1 MISEKTISISD
12 FNYYINIKNNVFARR
27 MKNRTIEI
35 MAPAGSWQ
43 SLQAAIQGG
52 ANSVYFGI
60 EQLNMRAKSSNN
72 FTLKD
77 LVEIAE
83 LCNKKNIKSY
93 ITLNTIIYDH
103 DLILMKKIVD
113 TAKQT
118 GITAIIAS
126 DQAVISYASS
136 INMEV
141 HISTQTNI
149 TNIETIRF
157 FAQFAEVVIL
167 SRELSLLQI
176 KEIIKEI
183 EKQQIKGPSGNLLQI
198 EIFVHGALC
207 MAVSGKCYM
216 SLHTTNSSANRGACI
231 QNCRKTYTVTDKEDG
246 HQFDIDNEYI
256 MSSKDLC
263 TIGFLDQVLD
273 SGINILKI
281 EGRGRSPEYV
291 KKTTQSYR
299 EAADAYLKGTYNKEK
314 VKGWIEILETVYNRG
329 FWDGYYLGQ
338 KMGEWTGIHGSKA
351 SKKKIYLGKA
361 KNYFTKIRVAEFDLE
376 TEQLKEGDNI
386 LIIGRTTGIIETVA
400 GEIRLNDKL
409 VKSVKK
415 GDNFSMRLEHIVRP
429 SDKLYK
435 IVNTK

>member
-1 MISEKTISISD
+1 
-12 FNYYINIKNNVFARR
+12 
-27 MKNRTIEI
+27 

-60 EQLNMRAKSSNN
+60 EQLNMRARSSNN

-83 LCNKKNIKSY
+83 LCNKKNIKTY

-113 TAKQT
+113 TAKQA

-126 DQAVISYASS
+126 DQAVISYVASV
-136 INMEV
+136 NMEV
-141 HISTQTNI
+141 HISTQTNV
-149 TNIETIRF
+149 TNLETIRF
-157 FAQFAEVVIL
+157 FANFADVVIL
-167 SRELSLLQI
+167 SRELSLFQI
-176 KEIIKEI
+176 KEITKEI
-183 EKQQIKGPSGNLLQI
+183 EKQQIKGPSGNLIKI
-198 EIFVHGALC
+198 EVFVHGALC

-216 SLHTTNSSANRGACI
+216 SLHTINSSANRGACI

-256 MSSKDLC
+256 MSPKDLC

-273 SGINILKI
+273 SGSNILKI

-291 KKTTQSYR
+291 KTTTQCYR
-299 EAADAYLKGTYNKEK
+299 EAADAYLEDTYSKEK
-314 VKGWIEILETVYNRG
+314 VKGWMNRLETVYNRG

-338 KMGEWTGIHGSKA
+338 KMGEWTGIHGSK
-351 SKKKIYLGKA
+351 STKKKIYLGKA
-361 KNYFTKIRVAEFDLE
+361 KKYFTKIQVAEFDLE
-376 TEQLKEGDNI
+376 AQQLKEGDNI
-386 LIIGRTTGIIETVA
+386 LITGRTTGTIETIV
-400 GEIRLNDKL
+400 GEIRINNKQ
-409 VKSVKK
+409 VKDVKK
-415 GDNFSMRLEHIVRP
+415 GDNFSIKLDSTVRP
-429 SDKLYK
+429 NDKLYK
-435 IVNTK
+435 IVNSG

>member
-1 MISEKTISISD
+1 
-12 FNYYINIKNNVFARR
+12 

-35 MAPAGSWQ
+35 MSPAGSWE

-60 EQLNMRAKSSNN
+60 EQLNMRARSSNN

-83 LCNKKNIKSY
+83 LCNKKNIKTY

-113 TAKQT
+113 TAKKA

-126 DQAVISYASS
+126 DQAVINYTAS

-141 HISTQTNI
+141 HISTQTNV
-149 TNIETIRF
+149 TNLETIRF
-157 FAQFAEVVIL
+157 FAYFADVIIL
-167 SRELSLLQI
+167 SRELSLIQV
-176 KEIIKEI
+176 KEITKEI
-183 EKQQIKGPSGNLLQI
+183 EKQQIKGPSENLVRI

-216 SLHTTNSSANRGACI
+216 SLHTANSSANRGACI
-231 QNCRKTYTVTDKEDG
+231 QNCRKTYTVIDKEDR

-256 MSSKDLC
+256 MSPKDLC

-273 SGINILKI
+273 SGSSILKI

-291 KKTTQSYR
+291 KTTTQCYR
-299 EAADAYLKGTYNKEK
+299 EAADAYLEGTYNKEK
-314 VKGWIEILETVYNRG
+314 VKGWMSRLKTVYNRG

-338 KMGEWTGIHGSKA
+338 KMGEWTEIHGSKA
-351 SKKKIYLGKA
+351 AKKKIYLGKA
-361 KNYFTKIRVAEFDLE
+361 KKYFAKIQVAEFDLE
-376 TEQLKEGDNI
+376 TQKLKEGDNI
-386 LIIGRTTGIIETVA
+386 LITGRTTGIIETIA
-400 GEIRLNDKL
+400 GEIRINDKR
-409 VKSVKK
+409 VEDVNK
-415 GDNFSMRLEHIVRP
+415 GDKFSIKLNHKVRP
-429 SDKLYK
+429 NDKLYK
-435 IVNTK
+435 IVNIQ

>member
-1 MISEKTISISD
+1 
-12 FNYYINIKNNVFARR
+12 

-60 EQLNMRAKSSNN
+60 EQLNMRARSSNN

-83 LCNKKNIKSY
+83 LCNKKNIKTY

-113 TAKQT
+113 TAKQAN
-118 GITAIIAS
+118 ITAIIAS
-126 DQAVISYASS
+126 DQAVIGYAASV
-136 INMEV
+136 NMEV
-141 HISTQTNI
+141 HISTQTNV
-149 TNIETIRF
+149 TNLETIRF
-157 FAQFAEVVIL
+157 FSHFADVVIL
-167 SRELSLLQI
+167 SRELSLLQV
-176 KEIIKEI
+176 KEITKEI
-183 EKQQIKGPSGNLLQI
+183 EKQQIKGPSGNLIKI

-256 MSSKDLC
+256 MSPKDLC

-273 SGINILKI
+273 SGSSILKI

-291 KKTTQSYR
+291 KTTTQCYR
-299 EAADAYLKGTYNKEK
+299 EAADAYLEGTYNKEK
-314 VKGWIEILETVYNRG
+314 VKGWMSRLTTVYNRG

-338 KMGEWTGIHGSKA
+338 KIGEWTGAHGSKA
-351 SKKKIYLGKA
+351 TKKKIYLGKA
-361 KNYFTKIRVAEFDLE
+361 KKYFTKIQVAEFDLE
-376 TEQLKEGDNI
+376 AQHLREGDNI
-386 LIIGRTTGIIETVA
+386 LIAGKTTGIIETIVA
-400 GEIRLNDKL
+400 EIRINDKQ
-409 VKSVKK
+409 VKGVKK
-415 GDNFSMRLEHIVRP
+415 GDNFSIKLNHKVRP

-435 IVNTK
+435 VINN

>member
-1 MISEKTISISD
+1 MYCAILNASI
-12 FNYYINIKNNVFARR
+12 NTV
-27 MKNRTIEI
+27 KNRTIEI

-60 EQLNMRAKSSNN
+60 EQLNMRARSSNN

-83 LCNKKNIKSY
+83 LCNKKNIKTY

-113 TAKQT
+113 TAKQAN
-118 GITAIIAS
+118 ITAIIAS
-126 DQAVISYASS
+126 DQAVIGYAASV
-136 INMEV
+136 NMEV
-141 HISTQTNI
+141 HISTQTNV
-149 TNIETIRF
+149 TNLETIRF
-157 FAQFAEVVIL
+157 FSHFADVVIL
-167 SRELSLLQI
+167 SRELSLLQV
-176 KEIIKEI
+176 KEITKEI
-183 EKQQIKGPSGNLLQI
+183 EKQQIKGPSGNLIKI

-256 MSSKDLC
+256 MSPKDLC

-273 SGINILKI
+273 SGSSILKI

-291 KKTTQSYR
+291 KTTTQCYR
-299 EAADAYLKGTYNKEK
+299 EAADAYLEGTYNKEK
-314 VKGWIEILETVYNRG
+314 IKGWMSRLTTVYNRG

-338 KMGEWTGIHGSKA
+338 KIGEWTGAHGSKA
-351 SKKKIYLGKA
+351 TKKKIYLGKA
-361 KNYFTKIRVAEFDLE
+361 KKYFTKIQVAEFDLE
-376 TEQLKEGDNI
+376 AQHLKEGDNI
-386 LIIGRTTGIIETVA
+386 LIAGKTTGIIETIVA
-400 GEIRLNDKL
+400 EIRINDKQ
-409 VKSVKK
+409 VQGVKK
-415 GDNFSMRLEHIVRP
+415 GDNFSIKLNHKVRP

-435 IVNTK
+435 VINN

>member
-1 MISEKTISISD
+1 MYCAILNASI
-12 FNYYINIKNNVFARR
+12 NTV
-27 MKNRTIEI
+27 KNRTIEI

-60 EQLNMRAKSSNN
+60 EQLNMRARSSNN

-83 LCNKKNIKSY
+83 LCNKKNIKTY

-113 TAKQT
+113 TAKQAN
-118 GITAIIAS
+118 ITAIIAS
-126 DQAVISYASS
+126 DQAVIGYAASV
-136 INMEV
+136 NMEV
-141 HISTQTNI
+141 HISTQTNV
-149 TNIETIRF
+149 TNLETIRF
-157 FAQFAEVVIL
+157 FSHFADVVIL
-167 SRELSLLQI
+167 SRELSLLQV
-176 KEIIKEI
+176 KEITKEI
-183 EKQQIKGPSGNLLQI
+183 EKQQIKGPSGNLIKI

-246 HQFDIDNEYI
+246 HQFDIDNEHI
-256 MSSKDLC
+256 MSPKDLC

-273 SGINILKI
+273 SGSSILKI

-291 KKTTQSYR
+291 KTTTQCYR
-299 EAADAYLKGTYNKEK
+299 EAADAYLEGTYNKEK
-314 VKGWIEILETVYNRG
+314 VKGWMSRLTTVYNRG

-338 KMGEWTGIHGSKA
+338 KIGEWTGAHGSKA
-351 SKKKIYLGKA
+351 TKKKIYLGKA
-361 KNYFTKIRVAEFDLE
+361 KKYFTKIQVAEFDLE
-376 TEQLKEGDNI
+376 AQHLKEGDNI
-386 LIIGRTTGIIETVA
+386 LIAGKTTGIIETIVA
-400 GEIRLNDKL
+400 EIRINDKQ
-409 VKSVKK
+409 VQGVKK
-415 GDNFSMRLEHIVRP
+415 GDNFSIKLDHKVRP

-435 IVNTK
+435 VINN

>member
-1 MISEKTISISD
+1 
-12 FNYYINIKNNVFARR
+12 

-60 EQLNMRAKSSNN
+60 EQLNMRARSSNN

-83 LCNKKNIKSY
+83 LCNKKNIKTY

-113 TAKQT
+113 TAKQAN
-118 GITAIIAS
+118 ITAIIAS
-126 DQAVISYASS
+126 DQAVIGYAASV
-136 INMEV
+136 NMEV
-141 HISTQTNI
+141 HISTQTNV
-149 TNIETIRF
+149 TNLETIRF
-157 FAQFAEVVIL
+157 FSHFADVVIL
-167 SRELSLLQI
+167 SRELSLLQV
-176 KEIIKEI
+176 KEITKEI
-183 EKQQIKGPSGNLLQI
+183 ERQQIKGPSGNLIKI

-256 MSSKDLC
+256 MSPKDLC

-273 SGINILKI
+273 SGSSILKI

-291 KKTTQSYR
+291 KTTTQCYR

-314 VKGWIEILETVYNRG
+314 IKGWMSRLTTVYNRG

-338 KMGEWTGIHGSKA
+338 KIGEWTGAHGSKA
-351 SKKKIYLGKA
+351 TKKKIYLGKA
-361 KNYFTKIRVAEFDLE
+361 KKYFTKIQVAEFDLE
-376 TEQLKEGDNI
+376 AQHLKEGDNI
-386 LIIGRTTGIIETVA
+386 LIAGKTTGIIETIVA
-400 GEIRLNDKL
+400 EIRINDKQ
-409 VKSVKK
+409 VKGVKK
-415 GDNFSMRLEHIVRP
+415 GDNFSIKLNHKVRP

-435 IVNTK
+435 VINN

>member
-1 MISEKTISISD
+1 MNST
-12 FNYYINIKNNVFARR
+12 FAKS
-27 MKNRTIEI
+27 MANTTIEI
-35 MAPAGSWQ
+35 MAPAGSWA

-60 EQLNMRAKSSNN
+60 EQLNMRARSSNN

-83 LCNKKNIKSY
+83 VCKKKNIKTY

-126 DQAVISYASS
+126 DQAAISYGAS

-149 TNIETIRF
+149 TNIETVRF
-157 FAQFAEVVIL
+157 FANFADAVIL

-176 KEIIKEI
+176 KEITKEI
-183 EKQQIKGPSGNLLQI
+183 MKQKIKGPSGNLVQI
-198 EIFVHGALC
+198 EIFAHGALC
-207 MAVSGKCYM
+207 VAVSGKCYM

-231 QNCRKTYTVTDKEDG
+231 QNCRKTYIVTDKEDG
-246 HQFDIDNEYI
+246 HQLEIDNEYI
-256 MSSKDLC
+256 LSPKDLC
-263 TIGFLDQVLD
+263 TIGFLDRILH

-291 KKTTQSYR
+291 KTTTQCYR
-299 EAADAYLKGTYNKEK
+299 EAADTVLEDTYNKEK
-314 VKGWIEILETVYNRG
+314 VKGWMNKLQTVYNRG

-338 KMGEWTGIHGSKA
+338 KLGEWTEIHGSKA
-351 SKKKIYLGKA
+351 TKKKVYLGKA
-361 KNYFTKIRVAEFDLE
+361 KKYFTKIQVAEFNLE
-376 TEQLKEGDNI
+376 TEQLIEGDNI
-386 LIIGRTTGIIETVA
+386 FITGRTTGIIETVA
-400 GEIRLNDKL
+400 GEMRLNDKQ
-409 VKSVKK
+409 VKGVKK
-415 GDNFSMRLEHIVRP
+415 GDNFSMKLDYAVRP
-429 SDKLYK
+429 RDKLYK
-435 IVNTK
+435 IVNIK

>member
-1 MISEKTISISD
+1 
-12 FNYYINIKNNVFARR
+12 

-60 EQLNMRAKSSNN
+60 EQLNMRAKSSIN

-83 LCNKKNIKSY
+83 LCNKKNIKTY

-157 FAQFAEVVIL
+157 FSKFAEVVIL

-176 KEIIKEI
+176 KEITKEI
-183 EKQQIKGPSGNLLQI
+183 EKRQIKGPSGNLVQI

-256 MSSKDLC
+256 MSPKDLC
-263 TIGFLDQVLD
+263 TMGFLDQVLD

-291 KKTTQSYR
+291 KTTTQSYR
-299 EAADAYLKGTYNKEK
+299 EAADAYLQGTYNKEK
-314 VKGWIEILETVYNRG
+314 VKEWIKKLETVYNRG

-338 KMGEWTGIHGSKA
+338 KLGEWTRIHGSKA

-361 KNYFTKIRVAEFDLE
+361 KNYFTKIQVAEFDLE
-376 TEQLKEGDNI
+376 TQQLKEGDNI
-386 LIIGRTTGIIETVA
+386 LIAGRRTGIIETVA
-400 GEIRLNDKL
+400 GEIRLNDKQ

-415 GDNFSMRLEHIVRP
+415 GDNFSMKLDHTVRP

-435 IVNTK
+435 IVNSK

>member
-1 MISEKTISISD
+1 
-12 FNYYINIKNNVFARR
+12 
-27 MKNRTIEI
+27 

-52 ANSVYFGI
+52 ANSIYFGI

-83 LCNKKNIKSY
+83 LCNKNNIKTY

-118 GITAIIAS
+118 DITAIIAS
-126 DQAVISYASS
+126 DQAVISYAAS

-149 TNIETIRF
+149 TNIEAIRF

-176 KEIIKEI
+176 KEITKEI
-183 EKQQIKGPSGNLLQI
+183 EKQQIKGPSGNLVQI
-198 EIFVHGALC
+198 EIFIHGALC

-216 SLHTTNSSANRGACI
+216 SLHTANSSANRGVCI

-256 MSSKDLC
+256 MSPKDLC

-273 SGINILKI
+273 AGINILKI

-291 KKTTQSYR
+291 KTTTQSYR
-299 EAADAYLKGTYNKEK
+299 EAADAYLQGTYNKEK
-314 VKGWIEILETVYNRG
+314 VKGWINKLESVYNRG

-338 KMGEWTGIHGSKA
+338 KLGEWLEIHGSKA

-361 KNYFTKIRVAEFDLE
+361 KNYFTKIQVAEFDLE
-376 TEQLKEGDNI
+376 TQQLKEGDNI
-386 LIIGRTTGIIETVA
+386 LITGRTTGIIETVA
-400 GEIRLNDKL
+400 GEIRLNDKQ

-415 GDNFSMRLEHIVRP
+415 GDNFSMRLNQIVRP

-435 IVNTK
+435 IVNSK

>member
-1 MISEKTISISD
+1 
-12 FNYYINIKNNVFARR
+12 

-83 LCNKKNIKSY
+83 FCNNKNIKTY

-113 TAKQT
+113 KAKQT

-126 DQAVISYASS
+126 DQAVISYATS
-136 INMEV
+136 IDMEV
-141 HISTQTNI
+141 HISTQANI
-149 TNIETIRF
+149 TNIETIHF

-176 KEIIKEI
+176 KEITKEI
-183 EKQQIKGPSGNLLQI
+183 EKRQIKGPSGNLVQI

-216 SLHTTNSSANRGACI
+216 SLHTANSSANRGVCI

-246 HQFDIDNEYI
+246 HRFDIDNEYI
-256 MSSKDLC
+256 MSPKDLC

-273 SGINILKI
+273 TGINILKI

-291 KKTTQSYR
+291 KTTTQSYR
-299 EAADAYLKGTYNKEK
+299 EAADAYLQGTYNKEK
-314 VKGWIEILETVYNRG
+314 VKEWINKLETVYNRG

-338 KMGEWTGIHGSKA
+338 KIGEWTEIHGSKA

-361 KNYFTKIRVAEFDLE
+361 KNYFTKIQVAEFDLE
-376 TEQLKEGDNI
+376 TQQLKEGDNI
-386 LIIGRTTGIIETVA
+386 LIAGRTTGIIETVA
-400 GEIRLNDKL
+400 GEIRLNDKQ
-409 VKSVKK
+409 VESVKK
-415 GDNFSMRLEHIVRP
+415 GDNFSMRLDQIVRP

-435 IVNTK
+435 IVNSK

>member
-1 MISEKTISISD
+1 
-12 FNYYINIKNNVFARR
+12 

-60 EQLNMRAKSSNN
+60 EQLNMRARSSNN

-83 LCNKKNIKSY
+83 LCNKKNIKTY

-113 TAKQT
+113 TAKQAN
-118 GITAIIAS
+118 ITAIIAS
-126 DQAVISYASS
+126 DQAVIGYAASV
-136 INMEV
+136 NMEV
-141 HISTQTNI
+141 HISTQTNV
-149 TNIETIRF
+149 TNLETIRF
-157 FAQFAEVVIL
+157 FSHFADVVIL
-167 SRELSLLQI
+167 SRELSLLQV
-176 KEIIKEI
+176 KEITKEI
-183 EKQQIKGPSGNLLQI
+183 EKQQIKGPSGNLIKI

-256 MSSKDLC
+256 MSPKDLC

-273 SGINILKI
+273 SGSSILKI

-291 KKTTQSYR
+291 KTTTQCYR

-314 VKGWIEILETVYNRG
+314 IKGWMSRLTTVYNRG

-338 KMGEWTGIHGSKA
+338 KIGEWTGAHGSKA
-351 SKKKIYLGKA
+351 TKKKIYLGKA
-361 KNYFTKIRVAEFDLE
+361 KKYFTKIQVAEFDLE
-376 TEQLKEGDNI
+376 AQHLREGDNI
-386 LIIGRTTGIIETVA
+386 LIAGKTTGIIETIVA
-400 GEIRLNDKL
+400 EIRINDKQ
-409 VKSVKK
+409 VKGVKK
-415 GDNFSMRLEHIVRP
+415 GDNFSIKLDHKVRP

-435 IVNTK
+435 VINN

>member
-1 MISEKTISISD
+1 
-12 FNYYINIKNNVFARR
+12 

-60 EQLNMRAKSSNN
+60 EQLNMRARSSNN

-83 LCNKKNIKSY
+83 LCNKKNIKTY

-113 TAKQT
+113 TAKQA

-126 DQAVISYASS
+126 DQAVISYVASV
-136 INMEV
+136 NMEV
-141 HISTQTNI
+141 HISTQTNV
-149 TNIETIRF
+149 TNLETIRF
-157 FAQFAEVVIL
+157 FANFADVVIL
-167 SRELSLLQI
+167 SRELSLFQI
-176 KEIIKEI
+176 KEITKEI
-183 EKQQIKGPSGNLLQI
+183 EKQQIKGPSGNLIKI
-198 EIFVHGALC
+198 EVFAHGALC

-216 SLHTTNSSANRGACI
+216 SLHTANSSANRGACI

-256 MSSKDLC
+256 MSPKDLC

-273 SGINILKI
+273 SGSSILKI

-291 KKTTQSYR
+291 KTTTQCYR
-299 EAADAYLKGTYNKEK
+299 EAADAYLVGTYSKEK
-314 VKGWIEILETVYNRG
+314 VEEWMSRLKTVYNRG

-338 KMGEWTGIHGSKA
+338 KMGEWTGMHGSK
-351 SKKKIYLGKA
+351 STKKKIYLGKA
-361 KNYFTKIRVAEFDLE
+361 KKYFTKIQIAEFDLE
-376 TEQLKEGDNI
+376 AQQLKEGDNI
-386 LIIGRTTGIIETVA
+386 LIIGRTTGIIETVV
-400 GEIRLNDKL
+400 GEMRINDKQ
-409 VKSVKK
+409 VKGVKK
-415 GDNFSMRLEHIVRP
+415 GDNFSMKLDSTVRP

-435 IVNTK
+435 VVNSR

>member
-1 MISEKTISISD
+1 
-12 FNYYINIKNNVFARR
+12 

-60 EQLNMRAKSSNN
+60 EQLNMRARSSNN

-83 LCNKKNIKSY
+83 LCNKKNIKTY

-113 TAKQT
+113 TAKQA

-126 DQAVISYASS
+126 DQAVISYVASV
-136 INMEV
+136 NMEV
-141 HISTQTNI
+141 HISTQTNV
-149 TNIETIRF
+149 TNLETIRF
-157 FAQFAEVVIL
+157 FANFADVVIL
-167 SRELSLLQI
+167 SRELSLFQI
-176 KEIIKEI
+176 KEITKKI
-183 EKQQIKGPSGNLLQI
+183 EKQQIKGPSGNLIKI
-198 EIFVHGALC
+198 EVFAHGALC

-216 SLHTTNSSANRGACI
+216 SLHTANSSANRGACI
-231 QNCRKTYTVTDKEDG
+231 QNCRKTYTVTDKENG
-246 HQFDIDNEYI
+246 HQFDINNEYI
-256 MSSKDLC
+256 MSPKDLC

-273 SGINILKI
+273 SGSSILKI

-291 KKTTQSYR
+291 KTTTQCYR
-299 EAADAYLKGTYNKEK
+299 EAADAYLVDTYSKEK
-314 VKGWIEILETVYNRG
+314 AKGWMNRLKTVYNRG

-338 KMGEWTGIHGSKA
+338 KMGEWTGIHGSK
-351 SKKKIYLGKA
+351 STKKKIYLGKA
-361 KNYFTKIRVAEFDLE
+361 KKYFTKIQIAEFDLE
-376 TEQLKEGDNI
+376 AQQLKEGDNI
-386 LIIGRTTGIIETVA
+386 LIIGRTTGIIETVV
-400 GEIRLNDKL
+400 GEMRINDKQ
-409 VKSVKK
+409 VKGVKK
-415 GDNFSMRLEHIVRP
+415 GDNFSMKLDSTVRP

-435 IVNTK
+435 VVNSR

>member
-1 MISEKTISISD
+1 
-12 FNYYINIKNNVFARR
+12 

-60 EQLNMRAKSSNN
+60 EQLNMRARSSNN

-83 LCNKKNIKSY
+83 LCNKKNIKTY

-113 TAKQT
+113 TAKQAN
-118 GITAIIAS
+118 ITAIIAS
-126 DQAVISYASS
+126 DQAVIGYAASV
-136 INMEV
+136 NMEV
-141 HISTQTNI
+141 HISTQTNV
-149 TNIETIRF
+149 TNLETIRF
-157 FAQFAEVVIL
+157 FSHFADVVIL
-167 SRELSLLQI
+167 SRELSLLQV
-176 KEIIKEI
+176 KEITKEI
-183 EKQQIKGPSGNLLQI
+183 ERQQIKGPSGNLIKI

-256 MSSKDLC
+256 MSPKDLC

-273 SGINILKI
+273 SGSSILKI

-291 KKTTQSYR
+291 KTTTQCYR
-299 EAADAYLKGTYNKEK
+299 EAADAYLEGTYNKEK
-314 VKGWIEILETVYNRG
+314 IKGWMSRLTTVYNRG

-338 KMGEWTGIHGSKA
+338 KIGEWTGAHGSKA
-351 SKKKIYLGKA
+351 TKKKIYLGKA
-361 KNYFTKIRVAEFDLE
+361 KKYFTKIQVAEFDLE
-376 TEQLKEGDNI
+376 AQHLKEGDNI
-386 LIIGRTTGIIETVA
+386 LIAGKTTGIIETIVA
-400 GEIRLNDKL
+400 EIRINDKQ
-409 VKSVKK
+409 VQGVKK
-415 GDNFSMRLEHIVRP
+415 GDNFSIKLNHKVRP

-435 IVNTK
+435 VINN

>member
-1 MISEKTISISD
+1 
-12 FNYYINIKNNVFARR
+12 
-27 MKNRTIEI
+27 

-60 EQLNMRAKSSNN
+60 EQLNMRARSSNN

-83 LCNKKNIKSY
+83 LCNKKNIKTY

-113 TAKQT
+113 TAKQAN
-118 GITAIIAS
+118 ITAIIAS
-126 DQAVISYASS
+126 DQAVIGYAASV
-136 INMEV
+136 NMEV
-141 HISTQTNI
+141 HISTQTNV
-149 TNIETIRF
+149 TNLETIRF
-157 FAQFAEVVIL
+157 FSHFADVVIL
-167 SRELSLLQI
+167 SRELSLLQV
-176 KEIIKEI
+176 KEITKEI
-183 EKQQIKGPSGNLLQI
+183 ERQQIKGPSGNLIKI

-256 MSSKDLC
+256 MSPKDLC

-273 SGINILKI
+273 SGSSILKI

-291 KKTTQSYR
+291 KTTTQCYR
-299 EAADAYLKGTYNKEK
+299 EAADAYLEGTYNKEK
-314 VKGWIEILETVYNRG
+314 IKGWMSRLTTVYNRG

-338 KMGEWTGIHGSKA
+338 KIGEWTGAHGSKA
-351 SKKKIYLGKA
+351 TKKKIYLGKA
-361 KNYFTKIRVAEFDLE
+361 KKYFTKIQVAEFDLE
-376 TEQLKEGDNI
+376 AQHLKEGDNI
-386 LIIGRTTGIIETVA
+386 LIAGKTTGIIETIVA
-400 GEIRLNDKL
+400 EIRINDKQ
-409 VKSVKK
+409 VKGVKK
-415 GDNFSMRLEHIVRP
+415 GDNFSIKLNHKVRP

-435 IVNTK
+435 VINN

>member
-1 MISEKTISISD
+1 
-12 FNYYINIKNNVFARR
+12 

-60 EQLNMRAKSSNN
+60 EQLNMRAKSSIN

-83 LCNKKNIKSY
+83 LCNKKNIKTY

-126 DQAVISYASS
+126 DQAVINYAAS
-136 INMEV
+136 IDMEV

-176 KEIIKEI
+176 KEITKEI
-183 EKQQIKGPSGNLLQI
+183 EKRQIKGPSGNLVQI

-216 SLHTTNSSANRGACI
+216 SLHTANSSANRGACI

-256 MSSKDLC
+256 MSPKDLC

-291 KKTTQSYR
+291 KTVTQIYR
-299 EAADAYLKGTYNKEK
+299 EAADAYLDETYNNEK
-314 VKGWIEILETVYNRG
+314 VKGWIKKLETVYNRG

-338 KMGEWTGIHGSKA
+338 KLGEWTGIHGSKA

-361 KNYFTKIRVAEFDLE
+361 KNYFTKIQVAEFNLE
-376 TEQLKEGDNI
+376 TQQLKEGDNI
-386 LIIGRTTGIIETVA
+386 IITGRTTGIIESIA
-400 GEIRLNDKL
+400 GEIRLNDRQ

-415 GDNFSMRLEHIVRP
+415 GDNFSMKLDHIVRP

-435 IVNTK
+435 IVNSK